1 MAIAKSEAVLLK
13 AFNWAESSRTLV
25 FFTREFGK
33 LPIVDKGGRSIKS
46 KRGRLIPFAVLELTF
61 YKSDK
66 EARGY
71 VSDIELIRAFEFEKE
86 GTLGRLAYGSAACE
100 LLYLLLPEEE
110 PQADLYAYLL
120 SYLEFI
126 DNADRKGL
134 PALFITFYLRLLS
147 HLGYHPSLAYC
158 VACGRDIEETTATDR
173 LSFSPERGGMVCQ
186 ACQTPGERYIVVPLE
201 AYQLLLR
208 LQTMN
213 LSEASAISI
222 GYQQGMGMLD
232 MLTSFLTFQSGMK
245 SDLKSLEFLEK
256 LKKTHLTPEKD
267 QNGQD
272 S

>member
-1 MAIAKSEAVLLK
+1 MGIAKSEAVLLK

-46 KRGRLIPFAVLELTF
+46 KRGRLIPFAELELTF

-110 PQADLYAYLL
+110 PQADLYTYFL

-134 PALFITFYLRLLS
+134 PALFITFYLRLAVAFRV
-147 HLGYHPSLAYC
+147 PSLAGVLCCGWAGYRGDD
-158 VACGRDIEETTATDR
+158 VIGAAVVFAGAGRDGVSGLPDTGGALYCRSARSVSVTFAVADDE
-173 LSFSPERGGMVCQ
+173 FERSLGDQYRV
-186 ACQTPGERYIVVPLE
+186 
-201 AYQLLLR
+201 
-208 LQTMN
+208 
-213 LSEASAISI
+213 SA
-222 GYQQGMGMLD
+222 GDGD
-232 MLTSFLTFQSGMK
+232 T
-245 SDLKSLEFLEK
+245 
-256 LKKTHLTPEKD
+256 
-267 QNGQD
+267 
-272 S
+272 